1 MSVNTMNFNQAS
13 TVLNAIHAQ
22 VTGKT
27 SLAPIDDRDWVSVA
41 TKTLAVGTDPVINAI
56 TQLVGRTIFSSRPYY
71 RKFAGLQVDNQRW
84 GAITRKLNIS
94 DKAFDDDSG
103 FQLVDGQSVD
113 MYKVNKPNILA
124 TNFYGSNVF
133 TKDYTIFKDQFMSA
147 FTGPE
152 QFGEFMTMITTNAQN
167 MVEQS
172 KENLARACVGNF
184 IVGKVAA
191 SADVVH
197 LLTEYNAET
206 GLSPALDAQTVMQPA
221 NFPAFAKW
229 CYARIQKISNM
240 MTERTDLY
248 QIQVTGKEITRHTP
262 KEDQRVYL
270 YAPLLEDVSARV
282 LADTFHDSFIRFT
295 DTEAVNFWQSAN
307 TPDTINA
314 QPVYLKTDGTLETGA
329 AAQTVSPVFGVIF
342 DKEAMGYNVFNEDTN
357 VTPINA
363 KGRYWNV
370 FMNYNIRYWNDFTEK
385 GVVLVLD

>member
-22 VTGKT
+22 VTGKIA
-27 SLAPIDDRDWVSVA
+27 LAPIDDRDWVSVA
-41 TKTLAVGTDPVINAI
+41 TETLAVGTDPVINAI

-133 TKDYTIFKDQFMSA
+133 TKDYTIFKDQLNSA
-147 FTGPE
+147 FENAG
-152 QFGEFMTMITTNAQN
+152 QFGEFIGMISGNAQN
-167 MVEQS
+167 MVEQA
-172 KENLARACVGNF
+172 KESLARAALGNF
-184 IVGKVAA
+184 IAGKAA
-191 SADVVH
+191 ANNGVVH
-197 LLTEYNAET
+197 LLTEYNAAT
-206 GLSPALDAQTVMQPA
+206 GLSLTATTVMQPA

-229 CYARIQKISNM
+229 VYARVEQISNL
-240 MTERTDLY
+240 MTERTNLY

-262 KEDQRVYL
+262 RERQKVYL
-270 YAPLLEDVSARV
+270 YAPIMAEISARV
-282 LADTFHDSFIRFT
+282 LADTFHDNFLRFA
-295 DTEAVNFWQSAN
+295 DTESVNFWQSAA

-314 QPVYLKTDGTLETGA
+314 QPIYLQADGTLKTDAT
-329 AAQTVSPVFGVIF
+329 AQSISPVFGVIF
-342 DKEAMGYNVFNEDTN
+342 DEEAAGYSVFNEETN
-357 VTPINA
+357 VTPLNA

-370 FMNYNIRYWNDFTEK
+370 FMSFNLRYWNDFTEK
-385 GVVLVLD
+385 GVVLLLD